1 MMPHANTSLGGDI
14 LEIMGLFGLPHLELH
29 FVSKETESSFQNPF
43 QLLDIGI
50 MRLFRVLHK

>member
-50 MRLFRVLHK
+50 MRLS